1 MDINS
6 VAEPELPLYCTAP
19 AAEYEIYMNLSVII
33 ISVFLCLNFVSRRNS
48 GISATLA
55 IKTRLNHIY
64 IGEKE
69 SFAVNGRKIVRNI
82 DIATTKNLLY
92 HGTYIRYFIYHI
104 FSYACATFFEI
115 QSNISTMKGTL

>member
-19 AAEYEIYMNLSVII
+19 AAEYEIYMNLSVLHNIF
-33 ISVFLCLNFVSRRNS
+33 SVFLCLIFVIRRNS
-48 GISATLA
+48 DVSATLT
-55 IKTRLNHIY
+55 IKTRLNHTY

-69 SFAVNGRKIVRNI
+69 SFAVNGRKIVKKI

-104 FSYACATFFEI
+104 FSYACLTF
-115 QSNISTMKGTL
+115 